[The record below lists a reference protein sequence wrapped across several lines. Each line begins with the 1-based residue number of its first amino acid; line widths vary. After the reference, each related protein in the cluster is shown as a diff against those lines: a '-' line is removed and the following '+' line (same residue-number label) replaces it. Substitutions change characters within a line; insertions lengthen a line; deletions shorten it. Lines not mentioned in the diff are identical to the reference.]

1 MIEALDILFYRI
13 RKELDRSFREHPP
26 DEWEKLTPREMFY
39 AVQGENTEFL
49 LADAKGD
56 WDGEHGMLA
65 ESYHTA
71 CTAIR
76 RIIELEGRRIK
87 ENG

>member
-1 MIEALDILFYRI
+1 MTL
-13 RKELDRSFREHPP
+13 RK
-26 DEWEKLTPREMFY
+26 MFF

-49 LADAKGD
+49 LAESKQD

-76 RIIELEGRRIK
+76 RIIELEERRSK
-87 ENG
+87 ENGMFPLPD